1 MKSNRSQTYHLILLF
16 TWLIFLFA
24 QTVLGQTRG
33 IDATVADYCTLFEP
47 AGHKKNVMVR
57 TEAYMTVSTIGRVDG
72 GDSYFFSPDCNNE
85 DFFAVVE
92 VAAADKN
99 AVRSFGRLSPE
110 RNYIFRVRV
119 VGKLTES
126 VVPVFGHLGWSRAQ
140 FDVTAFERIKDV
152 SNSLVTPDTKA
163 EGKLTS
169 AGKSLQSTNSRLM
182 FHVLMRPENEYLDGL
197 IADDFVL
204 TDSQNREFGK
214 NTLSKV
220 SRDVVFGGS
229 SGYDIISVG
238 VDSARGVGED
248 YIVEGLASIQSGDRR
263 KEIRYESVY
272 RRLADSFLL
281 LSTRLSKVSETNS
294 R

>member
-1 MKSNRSQTYHLILLF
+1 
-16 TWLIFLFA
+16 
-24 QTVLGQTRG
+24 
-33 IDATVADYCTLFEP
+33 VADFCTLFEP
-47 AGHKKNVMVR
+47 SGDKRNVMVR

-72 GDSYFFSPDCNNE
+72 GDSYFFSPDCNNV

-92 VAAADKN
+92 LAAANKN

-110 RNYIFRVRV
+110 KNYIFRVRV
-119 VGKLTES
+119 VGKLTVS

-169 AGKSLQSTNSRLM
+169 AGKSLRSTNNRLM

-238 VDSARGVGED
+238 VDSARGIGED